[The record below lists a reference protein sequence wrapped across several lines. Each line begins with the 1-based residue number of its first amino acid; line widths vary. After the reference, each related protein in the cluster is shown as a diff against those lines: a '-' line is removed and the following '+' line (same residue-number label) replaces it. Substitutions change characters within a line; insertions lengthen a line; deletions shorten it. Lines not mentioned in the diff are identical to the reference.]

1 MLQSHLHHVVETS
14 YLLCSQQTISTNQQG
29 NWNFRQNFR
38 IFKENS
44 SLKFWMDRNG
54 WPLLIALVI
63 CVNAKSFSN
72 GPLIPYNID
81 TSQTTVSGL
90 SSGACMA
97 TQYHVAHSSQIR
109 GAAIIAGCAY
119 YCANA
124 NLPTALL
131 CMDGAAVVPELVAA
145 TNYAALT
152 LSIDSP
158 SHMKDDLVW
167 LFSGTSDSVVNSKAV
182 EAVESYYSH
191 FLDSTAQIYSEYSI
205 PAAHGWPTF
214 GEGSSCSNFSTP
226 YVNNCSYSSS
236 GKFLSYF
243 YGGNENPQKVNPDNL
258 FAFDQSLYTPG
269 ITPASISMDQT
280 GFVYVPTTCQN
291 GEQCKL
297 HICFH
302 GCEQGYQYVQGTFI
316 NDNQLNNYAEANNI
330 IILYPQAVS
339 TAVTNPKGCW
349 DWWAYTGVDYATK
362 WAPQISSV
370 YAMTQA
376 IIKQN

>member
-1 MLQSHLHHVVETS
+1 MFT
-14 YLLCSQQTISTNQQG
+14 TNHINQPAPRKLE
-29 NWNFRQNFR
+29 F
-38 IFKENS
+38 S
-44 SLKFWMDRNG
+44 SELSDFLGKFITKILMDRKG

-90 SSGACMA
+90 SSGGLHLFYFVFVFLTISSACMA

-167 LFSGTSDSVVNSKAV
+167 LFSGTSDSVVNS
-182 EAVESYYSH
+182 
-191 FLDSTAQIYSEYSI
+191 STFTPS
-205 PAAHGWPTF
+205 F
-214 GEGSSCSNFSTP
+214 FS
-226 YVNNCSYSSS
+226 
-236 GKFLSYF
+236 
-243 YGGNENPQKVNPDNL
+243 
-258 FAFDQSLYTPG
+258 
-269 ITPASISMDQT
+269 
-280 GFVYVPTTCQN
+280 
-291 GEQCKL
+291 
-297 HICFH
+297 
-302 GCEQGYQYVQGTFI
+302 FI
-316 NDNQLNNYAEANNI
+316 F
-330 IILYPQAVS
+330 
-339 TAVTNPKGCW
+339 
-349 DWWAYTGVDYATK
+349 
-362 WAPQISSV
+362 
-370 YAMTQA
+370 
-376 IIKQN
+376 